1 MTMNNN
7 HILELWK
14 ELEQSQS
21 NGHFKRLFQ
30 SNKPF
35 HIYVTYQFPEKY
47 YGIAFVISDDF
58 RIDISAFENLK
69 DLKVSLIDD
78 HSFEN
83 TRLLTIQLLTPLNRD
98 IFATLCDNVIQS
110 VIDITSEK
118 ERVRTIINQLFK
130 WKSMFDKINFS
141 GLSTAEQQGLYGE
154 LNFLQKILV
163 KSGLQASDVI
173 RTWVGVDKALRDFQ
187 GTNWAVE
194 VKTTATSNPQE
205 VKISSERQLDETLL
219 DSLYLYHCSVE
230 TSKANGQTLCDKIT
244 DIRNI
249 LSTDIPALSTFNAK
263 LFEAGYADTQS
274 NLYKDR
280 CYLIRFEKLYRINDD
295 FPRIKEN
302 ELRDGVGN
310 VTYSIVLAMYDNYL
324 VTENQVISD
333 IQNL

>member
-35 HIYVTYQFPEKY
+35 HIYVTYQYPERY
-47 YGIAFVISDDF
+47 YGIAFVISDNM
-58 RIDISAFENLK
+58 RIDISDFENLK
-69 DLKVSLIDD
+69 DLKVSLVAD

-83 TRLLTIQLLTPLNRD
+83 SRLLTVQLLTSFNRD
-98 IFATLCDNVIQS
+98 VFSTLCDDVIQS

-118 ERVRTIINQLFK
+118 SRVRTIINQLAK
-130 WKSMFDKINFS
+130 WKSMFDKINFD
-141 GLSTAEQQGLYGE
+141 GLSLSEQQGLYGE
-154 LNFLQKILV
+154 LNFLQKILA
-163 KSGLQASDVI
+163 KSGLHASDI
-173 RTWVGVDKALRDFQ
+173 LRTWVGVDKALRDFQ
-187 GTNWAVE
+187 GSNWAVE

-219 DSLYLYHCSVE
+219 ESLYLYHCSVE
-230 TSKANGQTLCDKIT
+230 TSNANGQTLCDKIA

-263 LFEAGYADTQS
+263 LFEAGYTDSQS
-274 NLYKDR
+274 YLYKDR
-280 CYLIRFEKLYRINDD
+280 YYQIRFEKLYRIDED

-310 VTYSIVLAMYDNYL
+310 VTYSIVLAMCDNYL

>member
-21 NGHFKRLFQ
+21 NGHYKRLFQ

-35 HIYVTYQFPEKY
+35 HIYVTYQYPERY
-47 YGIAFVISDDF
+47 YGIAFVISDNF

-69 DLKVSLIDD
+69 DLKVSLVAD

-83 TRLLTIQLLTPLNRD
+83 SRLLTIQLITPYNED
-98 IFATLCDNVIQS
+98 IFATLCDDVIKS
-110 VIDITSEK
+110 VIDIPSEK
-118 ERVRTIINQLFK
+118 ERIKTIINQLAK
-130 WKSMFDKINFS
+130 WKDLFDKINS
-141 GLSTAEQQGLYGE
+141 NGLSPAEQQGLFGE
-154 LNFLQKILV
+154 LNFLQKILI
-163 KSGLQASDVI
+163 KSGLQASDVLHF
-173 RTWVGVDKALRDFQ
+173 WVGVDKAQQDFQ
-187 GTNWAVE
+187 GSTWAVE
-194 VKTTATSNPQE
+194 VKTTATRNTQD
-205 VKISSERQLDETLL
+205 VRISSERQLDETLL
-219 DSLYLYHCSVE
+219 KSLYLYHCSVE
-230 TSKANGQTLCDKIT
+230 TSTSNGQTLCDKIAE
-244 DIRNI
+244 IRNI
-249 LSTDIPALSTFNAK
+249 LSVDIPALATFNAK
-263 LFEAGYADTQS
+263 LFEVGYTDTQS

-280 CYLIRFEKLYRINDD
+280 CYQIRFEKLYRIDED

-310 VTYSIVLAMYDNYL
+310 VTYSIVLAMCDNYL